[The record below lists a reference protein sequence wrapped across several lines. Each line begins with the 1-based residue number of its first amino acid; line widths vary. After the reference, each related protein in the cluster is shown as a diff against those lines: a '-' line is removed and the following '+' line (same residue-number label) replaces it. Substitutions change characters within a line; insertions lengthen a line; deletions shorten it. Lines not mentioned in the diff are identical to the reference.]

1 MRPDGIGLSETSLT
15 RARPTVSSLTVTRL
29 GALAILLA
37 AGCSGTTAPGR
48 VAAEPMVRV
57 VHPLVRP
64 VTDYRFA
71 TGRTEARES
80 VELQSRVTGY
90 LQSIDFTPGDVV
102 PAQKQLFKIDP
113 RPYEAAYNIAL
124 AQVQLAQARSKLAEA
139 DFARAQ
145 ELLRTPGVISQAE
158 VDKYIAAQTEAAAQ
172 VAAAD
177 ANARAARLDVDFTSI
192 VAPIAGVVGRNL
204 PNVGDLI
211 KKDDT
216 LLSTVVSEDPMFA
229 YFEVDELTML
239 SVGRLIN
246 DGKIQ
251 SRATGAVIPVE
262 MALADEG
269 EDYPHKG
276 TMDFI
281 NNRTSATTGTL
292 EVRAVFENPL
302 LGDGVTRM
310 FKPGMFVR
318 IRVPI
323 GQPTESVLV
332 PQAAI
337 GTDQGRKY
345 VLTVNAENV
354 VEEHVVELGPVQ
366 PEGLQVIR
374 PVADGSTADPSAMVL
389 SPNDRV
395 IIGGLQLV
403 RPGTKVTVREKKE

>member
-1 MRPDGIGLSETSLT
+1 MRPHGTGSTGT
-15 RARPTVSSLTVTRL
+15 GLTVGRRAAAIL
-29 GALAILLA
+29 SASAILLT
-37 AGCSGTTAPGR
+37 AGCSGATAPGR
-48 VAAEPMVRV
+48 VDAVPMVRV
-57 VHPLVRP
+57 VHPVVRP

-102 PAQKQLFKIDP
+102 PANKQLFKIDP
-113 RPYEAAYNIAL
+113 KPYEAAYNIAL
-124 AQVQLAQARSKLAEA
+124 AQVALAQARLKLAQA

-158 VDKYIAAQTEAAAQ
+158 VDKYIAAQTEASAQ
-172 VAAAD
+172 VAAAE
-177 ANARAARLDVDFTSI
+177 ANARAAELDVGYTSI

-204 PNVGDLI
+204 PNVGDLV

-216 LLSTVVSEDPMFA
+216 LLSTVVSEDPMYA

-246 DGKIQ
+246 EGKIQ
-251 SRATGAVIPVE
+251 SRASGAIIPVE

-269 EDYPHKG
+269 EAYPHEG

-302 LGDGVTRM
+302 LGDGKTRM

-323 GQPTESVLV
+323 GEPTESVLV

-345 VLTVNAENV
+345 VLTVNAENIVEQRV
-354 VEEHVVELGPVQ
+354 VDLGPVQ
-366 PEGLQVIR
+366 PGGLQVVR
-374 PVADGSTADPSAMVL
+374 PTAAEGTTGEQPAASL
-389 SPNDRV
+389 TPEDRV

-403 RPGTKVTVREKKE
+403 RPGSKVTVREKKE